1 MPFIQVT
8 RSITRSLM
16 KPAETIATVYIMVS
30 EAMMQRIIKELIM
43 LFDIDVQSD
52 EYKKSDEM
60 VAGISE
66 VPFNRPIRFPIPQQ
80 LISCGRIG
88 DEFAINAI
96 DVTLKYR
103 KGGESYYDGNK
114 YPSGYFINVC
124 GVKVSNDGGFAIIST
139 TAGAGFNCTIA
150 SVLRNTAKQRNLAG
164 RTVLKEL
171 PGILAEYIA
180 KFSIK
185 F

>member
-1 MPFIQVT
+1 M
-8 RSITRSLM
+8 
-16 KPAETIATVYIMVS
+16 S

-52 EYKKSDEM
+52 EYKKADEL
-60 VAGISE
+60 VNGISE

-114 YPSGYFINVC
+114 YPSGYYINVC

-139 TAGAGFNCTIA
+139 TGGAGFNCTIA
-150 SVLRNTAKQRNLAG
+150 SVLRNTEKQRNLAG
-164 RTVLKEL
+164 GTVLKEL
-171 PGILAEYIA
+171 PNIIAKYIA
-180 KFSIK
+180 NFSIK

>member
-1 MPFIQVT
+1 MTPIPVT

-30 EAMMQRIIKELIM
+30 EAMMQRIIKESIM
-43 LFDIDVQSD
+43 LFAINVQSD
-52 EYKKSDEM
+52 AYKRAFEM
-60 VAGISE
+60 IKGTSE

-114 YPSGYFINVC
+114 YPSGYYINVC
-124 GVKVSNDGGFAIIST
+124 GVNVSYDGEFTIIST
-139 TAGAGFNCTIA
+139 TGGAGFNCTIA
-150 SVLRNTAKQRNLAG
+150 EVLRNTAKQRELAG
-164 RTVLKEL
+164 GTVLKEL
-171 PGILAEYIA
+171 PCILAKYLA
-180 KFSIK
+180 DFSIK

>member
-1 MPFIQVT
+1 MTPIPVT

-16 KPAETIATVYIMVS
+16 KPAETIATVYIIVS

-114 YPSGYFINVC
+114 YPSGYYINVC
-124 GVKVSNDGGFAIIST
+124 GVNVSYDGGFTIIST
-139 TAGAGFNCTIA
+139 TGGAGFNCTIA
-150 SVLRNTAKQRNLAG
+150 EVLRNTAKQRELAG
-164 RTVLKEL
+164 GTVLKEL
-171 PGILAEYIA
+171 PCILAKYLA
-180 KFSIK
+180 DFSIK

>member
-16 KPAETIATVYIMVS
+16 KPAETIATVYIIVS

-114 YPSGYFINVC
+114 YPSGYYINVC
-124 GVKVSNDGGFAIIST
+124 GVNVSYDGGFTIIST
-139 TAGAGFNCTIA
+139 TGGAGFNCTIA
-150 SVLRNTAKQRNLAG
+150 EVLRNTAKQRELAG
-164 RTVLKEL
+164 GTVLKEL
-171 PGILAEYIA
+171 PCILAKYLA
-180 KFSIK
+180 DFSIK

>member
-1 MPFIQVT
+1 
-8 RSITRSLM
+8 
-16 KPAETIATVYIMVS
+16 
-30 EAMMQRIIKELIM
+30 M

-150 SVLRNTAKQRNLAG
+150 SVLRNTEKQRNLAG
-164 RTVLKEL
+164 GTVLKEL
-171 PGILAEYIA
+171 PNIIAKYIA
-180 KFSIK
+180 NFSIK

>member
-1 MPFIQVT
+1 MTPIPVT

-114 YPSGYFINVC
+114 YPSGYYINVC
-124 GVKVSNDGGFAIIST
+124 GVNVSYDGGFTIIST
-139 TAGAGFNCTIA
+139 TGGAGFNCTIA
-150 SVLRNTAKQRNLAG
+150 EVLRNTAKQRELAG
-164 RTVLKEL
+164 GTVLKEL
-171 PGILAEYIA
+171 PCILAKYLA
-180 KFSIK
+180 DFSIK

>member
-1 MPFIQVT
+1 
-8 RSITRSLM
+8 
-16 KPAETIATVYIMVS
+16 
-30 EAMMQRIIKELIM
+30 M

-114 YPSGYFINVC
+114 YPSGYYINVC
-124 GVKVSNDGGFAIIST
+124 GVNVSYDGGFTIIST
-139 TAGAGFNCTIA
+139 TGDAGFNCTIA
-150 SVLRNTAKQRNLAG
+150 EVLRNTAKQRELAG
-164 RTVLKEL
+164 GTVLKEL
-171 PGILAEYIA
+171 PCILAKYLA
-180 KFSIK
+180 DFSIK